1 MGFTIGWETG
11 CTGKILQR
19 RDMTNKIKKLYP
31 KAKIEYDQTYKNFT
45 IETSN
50 GDLILEYDSLKDS
63 YFETD
68 LDLSG
73 PYILFTTIYILLSI
87 GCSIELEDK
96 ITKRDIRKNDL
107 LKYSLK
113 YLMDAG
119 HKLDKKLVKQTL
131 KIFYK

>member
-11 CTGKILQR
+11 CTGKELQK
-19 RDMTNKIKKLYP
+19 NSKLKKLYP
-31 KAKIEYDQTYKNFT
+31 KAKIEYDQMYKNFT
-45 IETSN
+45 IETPN
-50 GDLILEYDSLKDS
+50 GDLILEYNSLKDS

-113 YLMDAG
+113 YLMDTG